1 LQCFVVIGGVTRLI
15 PLTGLTTPFMAAGGS
30 SLLSNWIIV
39 ALLLLI
45 SHNSRRP
52 MLSGVSATAE
62 VATKAPRRSPGLL
75 WPRKESQR

>member
-1 LQCFVVIGGVTRLI
+1 
-15 PLTGLTTPFMAAGGS
+15 MAAGGS

-52 MLSGVSATAE
+52 MQAGLSATAE
-62 VATKAPRRSPGLL
+62 VATKAPRQLKTH
-75 WPRKESQR
+75 KEAKK